1 MAEGEEN
8 PVQPGGFADREED
21 LGNLDVGSSSLER
34 RALLKLDLLIIPM
47 LSLFYFLSYLDRSN
61 LGNVRIV
68 GLQKDLHM
76 SDSNFSMALT
86 ATSM

>member
-34 RALLKLDLLIIPM
+34 RALLKLDLLLRMFHSASESSRCCPC
-47 LSLFYFLSYLDRSN
+47 FTF
-61 LGNVRIV
+61 
-68 GLQKDLHM
+68 
-76 SDSNFSMALT
+76 
-86 ATSM
+86 